1 MSETSGDFAPIID
14 EHWAKIYRLAVRMTG
29 QPSEADEI
37 AQETFFR
44 AFRSYSKFEG
54 RSKVET
60 WLYRIAV
67 NVCKKRMI
75 DQKRRQATT
84 LDAVTVEARVEISHI
99 ERGETQDLLLRA
111 FGRVSPAHRLVLA
124 LSVVE
129 GLIPSE
135 IAEILECKEGTVWSR
150 LHHARNAM
158 ATVLR
163 ELDPEVDS

>member
-1 MSETSGDFAPIID
+1 MNEASGDFAPIID

-29 QPSEADEI
+29 RPSEADEI

-44 AFRSYSKFEG
+44 AFRAYSKFEG

-75 DQKRRQATT
+75 AQKRRQATT
-84 LDAVTVEARVEISHI
+84 LDAVTAEAPSETPHVERL
-99 ERGETQDLLLRA
+99 ETRDLLLRA
-111 FGRVSPAHRLVLA
+111 LGRVSPAHCLVLT

-129 GLIPSE
+129 GLKPPE
-135 IAEILECKEGTVWSR
+135 IAEILDCKEGTVWSR

-158 ATVLR
+158 ASVLR

>member
-1 MSETSGDFAPIID
+1 MNETIGDFAPIID

-84 LDAVTVEARVEISHI
+84 LETVVPDHDN
-99 ERGETQDLLLRA
+99 RGCPDHDIRGTLVGRA
-111 FGRVSPAHRLVLA
+111 
-124 LSVVE
+124 
-129 GLIPSE
+129 
-135 IAEILECKEGTVWSR
+135 
-150 LHHARNAM
+150 
-158 ATVLR
+158 
-163 ELDPEVDS
+163 